1 MRINGSVI
9 GSVVAS
15 SESSATGIW
24 GLQNVELANRSN
36 SWPIFNVT
44 SGLILN
50 LDASNANSYPGSG
63 TTWYDLSGNNKN
75 GTLTNGPTFSSA
87 NGGSIVYDGADD
99 TVTCNL
105 VTSDA
110 NNVTMEAWFKATTL
124 PGDRGLIL
132 NGNGGS
138 NGYGLQFGA
147 CGTAGTTLYV
157 FFGGINCNVVS
168 YGTLVTNTWYQ
179 AVYTRTTTPSISNIL
194 YINGIS
200 RSTNNSSNPNAAP
213 AGSTLIGHSAF
224 NGNIAIARIYNR
236 ALSATE
242 VLQNF
247 NVTKNRFGL

>member
-1 MRINGSVI
+1 M
-9 GSVVAS
+9 
-15 SESSATGIW
+15 ATKYSPKTVTD
-24 GLQNVELANRSN
+24 GLLLSFDAAN
-36 SWPIFNVT
+36 T
-44 SGLILN
+44 K
-50 LDASNANSYPGSG
+50 SYPKSG
-63 TTWYDLSGNNKN
+63 TTWTDLSGNSNN
-75 GTLTNGPTFSSA
+75 GTLTNGPTFSGA

-157 FFGGINCNVVS
+157 FFGGLNCNVVS

-179 AVYTRTTTPSISNIL
+179 AVYTRTTSPGISNIL

-200 RSTNNSSNPNAAP
+200 RSTNTSSNPNAP

-236 ALSATE
+236 ALSVTE

>member
-1 MRINGSVI
+1 M
-9 GSVVAS
+9 
-15 SESSATGIW
+15 GIAR
-24 GLQNVELANRSN
+24 G
-36 SWPIFNVT
+36 PKIVT
-44 SGLILN
+44 SGLLLA
-50 LDASNANSYPGSG
+50 LDAADKLSYPGSG
-63 TTWYDLSGNNKN
+63 TTWRNLASNNFN
-75 GTLTNGPTFSSA
+75 CTLTNGPTFSGA
-87 NGGSIVYDGADD
+87 NMGSIVYDGADD
-99 TVTCNL
+99 SATCSL

-124 PGDRGLIL
+124 LGDRGLIY

-138 NGYGLQFGA
+138 SGYGLQFGA

-200 RSTNNSSNPNAAP
+200 RSTNTSSNPNAP

-224 NGNIAIARIYNR
+224 NGNISIARIYNR
-236 ALSATE
+236 ALTATE
-242 VLQNF
+242 VLQNY
-247 NVTKNRFGL
+247 NATKNRYGL

>member
-1 MRINGSVI
+1 M
-9 GSVVAS
+9 
-15 SESSATGIW
+15 GIAR
-24 GLQNVELANRSN
+24 G
-36 SWPIFNVT
+36 PKIVT
-44 SGLILN
+44 SGLLLA
-50 LDASNANSYPGSG
+50 LDAADKLSYPGSG
-63 TTWYDLSGNNKN
+63 TTWRNLASNNFN
-75 GTLTNGPTFSSA
+75 CTLTNGPTFSGA
-87 NGGSIVYDGADD
+87 NMGSIVYDGVDD
-99 TVTCNL
+99 SVTCSL

-110 NNVTMEAWFKATTL
+110 NNVTMESWFKATTL

-157 FFGGINCNVVS
+157 FFGGVSCNVVS

-179 AVYTRTTTPSISNIL
+179 AVYTRTTSPSTSNIL

-200 RSTNNSSNPNAAP
+200 RSTNTSLNPNAP

-224 NGNIAIARIYNR
+224 NGNISIARIYNR

-242 VLQNF
+242 VLQNY
-247 NVTKNRFGL
+247 NATKNRYGL

>member
-1 MRINGSVI
+1 M
-9 GSVVAS
+9 
-15 SESSATGIW
+15 GIAR
-24 GLQNVELANRSN
+24 G
-36 SWPIFNVT
+36 PKIVT
-44 SGLILN
+44 SGLLLA
-50 LDASNANSYPGSG
+50 LDAADKLSYPGSG
-63 TTWYDLSGNNKN
+63 TTWRNLASNNFN
-75 GTLTNGPTFSSA
+75 CTLTNGPTFSGA
-87 NGGSIVYDGADD
+87 NMGSIVYDGVDD

-124 PGDRGLIL
+124 PGDRGLML

-200 RSTNNSSNPNAAP
+200 RSTNNSSNPNAP
-213 AGSTLIGHSAF
+213 AGTTNIGTQGYQ
-224 NGNIAIARIYNR
+224 GNISIARIYNR

-242 VLQNF
+242 VLQNYTI
-247 NVTKNRFGL
+247 TKNRYGL

>member
-1 MRINGSVI
+1 M
-9 GSVVAS
+9 
-15 SESSATGIW
+15 GIAR
-24 GLQNVELANRSN
+24 G
-36 SWPIFNVT
+36 PKIVT
-44 SGLILN
+44 SGLLLA
-50 LDASNANSYPGSG
+50 LDAADKNSYPGSG
-63 TTWYDLSGNNKN
+63 TTWRNLASNNFN
-75 GTLTNGPTFSSA
+75 CTLTNGPTFSGA
-87 NGGSIVYDGADD
+87 NMGSIVYDGVDD

-105 VTSDA
+105 VTSDP
-110 NNVTMEAWFKATTL
+110 NNVTMEAWFKATAL
-124 PGDRGLIL
+124 PGDRGLML

-200 RSTNNSSNPNAAP
+200 RSTNTTSNPNTAP

-224 NGNIAIARIYNR
+224 NGNISIARIYNR

-242 VLQNF
+242 VLQNY
-247 NVTKNRFGL
+247 NITKNRYGL

>member
-1 MRINGSVI
+1 M
-9 GSVVAS
+9 
-15 SESSATGIW
+15 GIAR
-24 GLQNVELANRSN
+24 G
-36 SWPIFNVT
+36 PKIVT
-44 SGLILN
+44 SGLLLA
-50 LDASNANSYPGSG
+50 LDAADKNSYPGSG
-63 TTWYDLSGNNKN
+63 TTWRNLASNNFN
-75 GTLTNGPTFSSA
+75 CTLTNGPTFSGA
-87 NGGSIVYDGADD
+87 NMGSIVYDGVDD
-99 TVTCNL
+99 AVTCNL

-124 PGDRGLIL
+124 PGDRGLML

-200 RSTNNSSNPNAAP
+200 RSTNTTSNPNAAP

-224 NGNIAIARIYNR
+224 NGNISIARIYNR

-242 VLQNF
+242 VLQNY
-247 NVTKNRFGL
+247 NITKNRYGL

>member
-1 MRINGSVI
+1 M
-9 GSVVAS
+9 
-15 SESSATGIW
+15 GIAR
-24 GLQNVELANRSN
+24 G
-36 SWPIFNVT
+36 PKIVT
-44 SGLILN
+44 SGLLLA
-50 LDASNANSYPGSG
+50 LDAADKLSYPGSG
-63 TTWYDLSGNNKN
+63 TTWRNLASNNFN
-75 GTLTNGPTFSSA
+75 CTLTNGPTFSAA
-87 NGGSIVYDGADD
+87 NMGSIVYDGVDD

-124 PGDRGLIL
+124 PGDRGLML
-132 NGNGGS
+132 NGNGAS
-138 NGYGLQFGA
+138 SGYGLQFGA

-200 RSTNNSSNPNAAP
+200 RSTNTTSNPNAAP

-224 NGNIAIARIYNR
+224 NGNISIARIYNR

-242 VLQNF
+242 VLQNY
-247 NVTKNRFGL
+247 NITKNRYGL

>member
-1 MRINGSVI
+1 M
-9 GSVVAS
+9 
-15 SESSATGIW
+15 GIAR
-24 GLQNVELANRSN
+24 G
-36 SWPIFNVT
+36 PKIVT
-44 SGLILN
+44 SGLLLA
-50 LDASNANSYPGSG
+50 LDAADKLSYPGSG
-63 TTWYDLSGNNKN
+63 TTWRNLASNNFN
-75 GTLTNGPTFSSA
+75 CTLTNGPTFSGA
-87 NGGSIVYDGADD
+87 NMGSIVYDGVDD
-99 TVTCNL
+99 SATCSL

-110 NNVTMEAWFKATTL
+110 NNVTMESWFKATTL

-179 AVYTRTTTPSISNIL
+179 AVYTRTTSPGISNIL

-200 RSTNNSSNPNAAP
+200 RSTNTSSNPNAP

-236 ALSATE
+236 ALSVTE

>member
-1 MRINGSVI
+1 M
-9 GSVVAS
+9 
-15 SESSATGIW
+15 ATKYSPKTVTD
-24 GLQNVELANRSN
+24 GLLLSFDAAN
-36 SWPIFNVT
+36 T
-44 SGLILN
+44 K
-50 LDASNANSYPGSG
+50 SYPRSG
-63 TTWYDLSGNNKN
+63 TTWTDLSGNSNN
-75 GTLTNGPTFSSA
+75 GTLTNGPTFSGA

-157 FFGGINCNVVS
+157 FFGGLNCNVVS

-179 AVYTRTTTPSISNIL
+179 AVYTRTTSPGISNIL

-200 RSTNNSSNPNAAP
+200 RSTNTSSNPNAP

-236 ALSATE
+236 ALSVTE

>member
-1 MRINGSVI
+1 M
-9 GSVVAS
+9 
-15 SESSATGIW
+15 GIAR
-24 GLQNVELANRSN
+24 G
-36 SWPIFNVT
+36 PKIVT
-44 SGLILN
+44 SGLLLA
-50 LDASNANSYPGSG
+50 LDAADKLSYPGSG
-63 TTWYDLSGNNKN
+63 TIWRNLASNNFN
-75 GTLTNGPTFSSA
+75 CTLTNGPTFSGA
-87 NGGSIVYDGADD
+87 NMGSIVYDGVDD

-157 FFGGINCNVVS
+157 FFGGVSCNVVS

-179 AVYTRTTTPSISNIL
+179 AVYTRTTSPGISNIL

-200 RSTNNSSNPNAAP
+200 RSTNTSSNPNAP

-224 NGNIAIARIYNR
+224 NGNISIARIYNR
-236 ALSATE
+236 ALTATE
-242 VLQNF
+242 VLQNY
-247 NVTKNRFGL
+247 NATKNRYGL